1 MKHMVLKDLIK
12 QSMIATIYVILV
24 YTLSFASFGVVQFRV
39 AEVLM
44 VLVLLDKKSII
55 GVTLGCFVANLLGG
69 AIIIDVI
76 FGTMATAIAGMLM
89 YMTRKKIGIALL
101 WPALING
108 IIVGIILSYGYL
120 LAPIYISIPSV
131 FFGEFVVLYA
141 LGLPVYLAIK
151 DSKSLSEFL
160 KG

>member
-1 MKHMVLKDLIK
+1 MKNMVLKDLIK

-44 VLVLLDKKSII
+44 VLVLFDKKSII
-55 GVTLGCFVANLLGG
+55 GVTIGCFVANLLGG

-76 FGTMATAIAGMLM
+76 FGTLATAIAGYLM
-89 YMTRKKIGIALL
+89 VLTRKKVGIALI
-101 WPALING
+101 WPAVVNG
-108 IIVGIILSYGYL
+108 IIVGLILTYGYL

-131 FFGEFVVLYA
+131 FFGEAVVLYA

-151 DSKSLSEFL
+151 ESSSLSDFL
-160 KG
+160 TS